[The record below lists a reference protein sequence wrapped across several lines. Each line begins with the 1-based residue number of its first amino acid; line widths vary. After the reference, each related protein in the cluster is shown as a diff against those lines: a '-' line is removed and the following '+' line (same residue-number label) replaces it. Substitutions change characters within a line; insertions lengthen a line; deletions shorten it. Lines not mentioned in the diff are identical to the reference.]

1 MEGSIIRATM
11 AYDPQLDKEIGTRE
25 VVVADAVYIVALRS
39 YNGGEPKVVIS
50 MKDSRFP
57 VRRLTPDVFLKIAD
71 AVRELAPAAPAA

>member
-1 MEGSIIRATM
+1 M
-11 AYDPQLDKEIGTRE
+11 AYDSQLDKEVGTRE
-25 VVVADAVYIVALRS
+25 VAVGSAVYVVSLRS

-71 AVRELAPAAPAA
+71 AVRELSAAAPSA